1 MTKRATTS
9 KTEQERVVAAVK
21 AWQASPHVHPLTC
34 AKDSAGHRPLEPV
47 VDGESVIL
55 VCPDCDYRQFKI
67 PDVVTSTTVPA
78 VDLDFTDMVTRL
90 LQVKPEAKTTKHRTA
105 APLDRFGKK

>member
-9 KTEQERVVAAVK
+9 KTEQDRIVAAVK

-34 AKDSAGHRPLEPV
+34 AKDSEGHRPLEPV
-47 VDGESVIL
+47 VDGNRVTL
-55 VCPDCDYRQFKI
+55 ACPDCDYRQVTI

-78 VDLDFTDMVTRL
+78 VDLDFTETVQRL
-90 LQVKPEAKTTKHRTA
+90 LQVKPSGGKTHKA
-105 APLDRFGKK
+105 E